1 MAVSK
6 KTTKKTTA
14 KKKAAT
20 KSPGKKTTKRAA
32 PKKITLKK
40 PAPEPATIDAPVKSD
55 CMCKQKRPNG
65 NFFCFRLVQGRW
77 VQASGIGFPTKEVC
91 EAASCGE

>member
-1 MAVSK
+1 MAVPK

-20 KSPGKKTTKRAA
+20 KSPRKKAPKRAA
-32 PKKITLKK
+32 TKKVTLRR
-40 PAPEPATIDAPVKSD
+40 PAEPAATEAPAQGD

>member
-6 KTTKKTTA
+6 KPAKKTIA
-14 KKKAAT
+14 KKSAAK
-20 KSPGKKTTKRAA
+20 KSTGKKTTKKAA
-32 PKKITLKK
+32 PKKNALKRSAAE
-40 PAPEPATIDAPVKSD
+40 PPTPEAPVKTD

-65 NFFCFRLVQGRW
+65 NFFCFRLMQGRW

-91 EAASCGE
+91 ETALCGE